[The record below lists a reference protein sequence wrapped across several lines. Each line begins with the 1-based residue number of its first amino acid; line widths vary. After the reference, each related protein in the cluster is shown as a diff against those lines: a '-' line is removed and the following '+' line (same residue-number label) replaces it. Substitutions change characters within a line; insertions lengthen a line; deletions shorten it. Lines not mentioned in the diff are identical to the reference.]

1 MTYHTI
7 IQIYYGGDVVGQMD
21 KQDSQNI
28 REYWDSGRSA
38 DCTTF
43 MELQSKYQEEHGIDD
58 MLDFVDPEYDTAV
71 KNGRD
76 A

>member
-28 REYWDSGRSA
+28 REYWDRGRSA
-38 DCTTF
+38 DGTTF